1 MKGNW
6 RHVKTIIGG
15 VVPQLVTSIHIK
27 CAAVTSQPNWGDL
40 RCLVP
45 CEPERKCL
53 LTEINHIHKYYSQRL
68 PQPTLLSQRG
78 QMWHLVAF
86 TVYSIIFCEENQHN
100 AVKTSFL
107 CVFCLQ
113 PSWAFLNTFHLLTC
127 TIYDYWEI
135 PNPVQTGLCFPL
147 AKYEGM
153 TWCRL
158 LKAKISHM
166 EPLKMINLQ
175 GRVNKGLR
183 NVYAPPLLGRWRH
196 FSILDSNG
204 AKCPQTLVEVE
215 DILSREIVFTVWG
228 KLITGSTLISRYCLR
243 INCIFREVTESDGSS
258 RPDKSGHT
266 ERSIELCR

>member
-53 LTEINHIHKYYSQRL
+53 LTEINHIHKYCSQRL

-100 AVKTSFL
+100 AVKTSFFV
-107 CVFCLQ
+107 CVLFT
-113 PSWAFLNTFHLLTC
+113 AFMSFSEYFSFIDMHNLWLLR
-127 TIYDYWEI
+127 
-135 PNPVQTGLCFPL
+135 NPKSCADWFVLSTGKIWRDDLMQI
-147 AKYEGM
+147 AKSQN
-153 TWCRL
+153 
-158 LKAKISHM
+158 ISH
-166 EPLKMINLQ
+166 
-175 GRVNKGLR
+175 
-183 NVYAPPLLGRWRH
+183 
-196 FSILDSNG
+196 G
-204 AKCPQTLVEVE
+204 AT
-215 DILSREIVFTVWG
+215 
-228 KLITGSTLISRYCLR
+228 
-243 INCIFREVTESDGSS
+243 
-258 RPDKSGHT
+258 
-266 ERSIELCR
+266 